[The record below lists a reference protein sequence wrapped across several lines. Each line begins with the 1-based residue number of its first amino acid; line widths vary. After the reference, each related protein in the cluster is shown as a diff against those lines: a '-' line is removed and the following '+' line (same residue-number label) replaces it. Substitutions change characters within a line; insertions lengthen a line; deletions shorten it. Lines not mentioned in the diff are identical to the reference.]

1 MDPLK
6 MYSHVFPIQHGDIL
20 CDMCEWLDVEKQLGV
35 ENLWKVLGTVPEI
48 PSLKLTYSLSKV
60 WKNGGSE
67 TACLLGRPIFR
78 VYVSFDEYII
88 HVIHFSTS
96 MCRQILSFSG
106 CIGLHSV
113 EDFPRQFN
121 RKIYLTFSSRTLAFS
136 DSDVLNKEW
145 QELPCCSPW
154 PCLGHV
160 QKDSRF
166 YWKHRVQNTSK
177 HFVDTSEIYLIHIY
191 LFHMQMFKEQG
202 EDRSFSGKH
211 RRIQECP

>member
-1 MDPLK
+1 M
-6 MYSHVFPIQHGDIL
+6 VQ
-20 CDMCEWLDVEKQLGV
+20 
-35 ENLWKVLGTVPEI
+35 
-48 PSLKLTYSLSKV
+48 KLLAF
-60 WKNGGSE
+60 WEG
-67 TACLLGRPIFR
+67 L
-78 VYVSFDEYII
+78 
-88 HVIHFSTS
+88 
-96 MCRQILSFSG
+96 FSG
-106 CIGLHSV
+106 PMLVLMSILFTFFTSAQVCVARFCHFQAALDSTLLKISQG
-113 EDFPRQFN
+113 DFN
-121 RKIYLTFSSRTLAFS
+121 RKIYLTFSSRALAFS

-177 HFVDTSEIYLIHIY
+177 HFVDTSEIYLKLIHIH

-211 RRIQECP
+211 HLKDTRMSLVSLGIS